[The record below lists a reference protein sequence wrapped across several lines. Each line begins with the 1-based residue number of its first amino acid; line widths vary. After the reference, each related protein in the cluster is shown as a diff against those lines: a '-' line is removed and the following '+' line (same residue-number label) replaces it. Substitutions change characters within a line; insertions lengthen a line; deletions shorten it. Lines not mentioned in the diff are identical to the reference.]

1 MVPFGSPP
9 ETTRGVLSGTPPGG
23 GTLPEAIQSP
33 PPFADARILVI
44 DDEPSIVKVV
54 TTILARAGYQH
65 VHGLTD
71 GLLAETTMRKVEPD
85 LILLDLR
92 MPNRDGLQVL
102 DALVAEIPR
111 STYLPIVMLTGDD
124 RPEVRAAALARGAR
138 DFLHKPFDRTEVLL
152 RIQNLLETRGLHR
165 RLEGQNRMLEE
176 RVQERTRELE
186 ATQLEVLQRLA
197 GAGEYRD
204 DDTGLHT
211 ARVAATAA
219 TLAQAAGLSPREL
232 DLITRAA
239 PLHDVGKIGVP
250 DSVLLKPGKL
260 TPDEMGIMRRHTII
274 GARIL
279 EGSRVPLMQL
289 AESIALRHHEKWD
302 GTGYPDGLAGERIP
316 LPARIVAV
324 ADVFDALSHARPY
337 RPAWTIEATLAEIA
351 RLRGTH
357 FDPWLTDLFLGLENH
372 PSLI

>member
-1 MVPFGSPP
+1 MINSGSPP
-9 ETTRGVLSGTPPGG
+9 ETTRGALAGAPWTGVLVTDRLS
-23 GTLPEAIQSP
+23 AP
-33 PPFADARILVI
+33 PPFADARILII

-54 TTILARAGYQH
+54 TAILARAGYQH

-71 GLLAETTMRKVEPD
+71 GLLAETTMRKLQPD

-124 RPEVRAAALARGAR
+124 RPEIRAQALARGAR

-165 RLEGQNRMLEE
+165 RLEGQNRVLEE
-176 RVQERTRELE
+176 RVKDRTLELE
-186 ATQLEVLQRLA
+186 AAQLEVLHRLA

-219 TLAQAAGLSPREL
+219 TLATAAGLQLREI
-232 DLITRAA
+232 DLLTRAA
-239 PLHDVGKIGVP
+239 PLHDVGKIGIP

-260 TPDEMGIMRRHTII
+260 TPEEMGIMRRHTII

-279 EGSRVPLMQL
+279 EGSRSSLMQL
-289 AESIALRHHEKWD
+289 AESVALRHHEKWD
-302 GTGYPDGLAGERIP
+302 GSGYPDGIAGDKIP

-324 ADVFDALSHARPY
+324 CDVFDALSHARPY
-337 RPAWTIEATLAEIA
+337 RPAWTVEATLAEIA

-357 FDPWLTDLFLGLENH
+357 FDPWLADLFLSLEDHAGLV
-372 PSLI
+372 

>member
-1 MVPFGSPP
+1 
-9 ETTRGVLSGTPPGG
+9 
-23 GTLPEAIQSP
+23 
-33 PPFADARILVI
+33 
-44 DDEPSIVKVV
+44 VV
-54 TTILARAGYQH
+54 TAILARAGYQH

-71 GLLAETTMRKVEPD
+71 GQLAETTMRKLQPD

-102 DALVAEIPR
+102 DALVAEVPR

-124 RPEVRAAALARGAR
+124 RPEVRAQALARGAR

-176 RVQERTRELE
+176 RVRDRTRELE
-186 ATQLEVLQRLA
+186 AAQLEVLQRLA

-211 ARVAATAA
+211 ARVAATAGS
-219 TLAQAAGLSPREL
+219 LAAAAGLDSREV
-232 DLITRAA
+232 DLLVRAA
-239 PLHDVGKIGVP
+239 PLHDVGKIGIP

-260 TPDEMGIMRRHTII
+260 TIEEMGIMRRHTII
-274 GARIL
+274 GASIL
-279 EGSRVPLMQL
+279 EGSRSPLIQL
-289 AESIALRHHEKWD
+289 AESIALRHHERWD

-316 LPARIVAV
+316 QAARIVAV

-337 RPAWTIEATLAEIA
+337 RPAWTIEATLAEIE
-351 RLRGTH
+351 RLRGSH
-357 FDPWLTDLFLGLENH
+357 FDPWLTDLFL
-372 PSLI
+372 SLDDHSTLV

>member
-1 MVPFGSPP
+1 MVSFGSPL
-9 ETTRGVLSGTPPGG
+9 EATRGALIGAPSTGSSVSDPAVPL
-23 GTLPEAIQSP
+23 

-54 TTILARAGYQH
+54 TAILARAGYQH
-65 VHGLTD
+65 VEGLTD
-71 GLLAETTMRKVEPD
+71 GQLAEATVRKLQPD

-102 DALVAEIPR
+102 DALVAETPR

-124 RPEVRAAALARGAR
+124 RPEIRAQALARGAR

-176 RVQERTRELE
+176 RVRDRTRELE
-186 ATQLEVLQRLA
+186 AAQLEVLQRLA

-211 ARVAATAA
+211 ARVAATAGS
-219 TLAQAAGLSPREL
+219 LAAAAGLDPREVEL
-232 DLITRAA
+232 LVRAA
-239 PLHDVGKIGVP
+239 PLHDVGKIGIP

-260 TPDEMGIMRRHTII
+260 TPEEMGIMRRHTII
-274 GARIL
+274 GASIL
-279 EGSRVPLMQL
+279 EGSRSPLIQL

-302 GTGYPDGLAGERIP
+302 GTGYPEGLAGERIP
-316 LPARIVAV
+316 QSARIIAI
-324 ADVFDALSHARPY
+324 ADVFDALTHARPY

-357 FDPWLTDLFLGLENH
+357 FDPWLTDLFLSLEDH
-372 PSLI
+372 SALV

>member
-1 MVPFGSPP
+1 M
-9 ETTRGVLSGTPPGG
+9 
-23 GTLPEAIQSP
+23 SP

-54 TTILARAGYQH
+54 TAILNRAGYPH

-71 GLLAETTMRKVEPD
+71 GLLAETTMRKVQPD
-85 LILLDLR
+85 LILVDLR

-102 DALVAEIPR
+102 DALIAEVPR

-124 RPEVRAAALARGAR
+124 RPEIRAQALARGAR

-165 RLEGQNRMLEE
+165 RLEGQNRALEE
-176 RVQERTRELE
+176 RVRERTKELE
-186 ATQLEVLQRLA
+186 AAQLEVLQRLA

-211 ARVAATAA
+211 ARVAATAGS
-219 TLAQAAGLSPREL
+219 LAVAAGMDPRDV
-232 DLITRAA
+232 DLLVRAA
-239 PLHDVGKIGVP
+239 PLHDVGKIGIP

-260 TPDEMGIMRRHTII
+260 TADEMGIMRRHTII

-279 EGSRVPLMQL
+279 EGSRAPLMQL

-337 RPAWTIEATLAEIA
+337 RPAWTIDATLAEIE
-351 RLRGTH
+351 RLRGIH
-357 FDPWLTDLFLGLENH
+357 FDPWLTDLFL
-372 PSLI
+372 SLDDHSVLV

>member
-1 MVPFGSPP
+1 MVSSGSPP
-9 ETTRGVLSGTPPGG
+9 ETTRGALYGAPSIGSFVTDS
-23 GTLPEAIQSP
+23 ASSS
-33 PPFADARILVI
+33 PPFADARILII

-54 TTILARAGYQH
+54 SAILNRAGYPH
-65 VHGLTD
+65 VHGLND
-71 GLLAETTMRKVEPD
+71 GLRAEEVMKEVQPD
-85 LILLDLR
+85 LILVDLR

-102 DALVAEIPR
+102 DALVAQIPR
-111 STYLPIVMLTGDD
+111 ASYLPIVMLTGDD
-124 RPEVRAAALARGAR
+124 RPEIRAQALARGAR

-176 RVQERTRELE
+176 RVRDRTHELE
-186 ATQLEVLQRLA
+186 MSQLEVLRRLA

-211 ARVAATAA
+211 ARVAATAGALA
-219 TLAQAAGLSPREL
+219 TAAGMDPREI
-232 DLITRAA
+232 DLLVRAA
-239 PLHDVGKIGVP
+239 PLHDVGKIGIP

-260 TPDEMGIMRRHTII
+260 TPEEMGIMRRHTII

-302 GTGYPDGLAGERIP
+302 GTGYPDGVAGEKIP
-316 LPARIVAV
+316 LHARIVAV

-337 RPAWTIEATLAEIA
+337 RPAWTIDATLTEIE
-351 RLRGTH
+351 RLRGQH
-357 FDPWLTDLFLGLENH
+357 FDPWLTDLFL
-372 PSLI
+372 SLDDHSTLV

>member
-1 MVPFGSPP
+1 VPDPS
-9 ETTRGVLSGTPPGG
+9 L
-23 GTLPEAIQSP
+23 P

-54 TTILARAGYQH
+54 STILARAGYQH

-71 GLLAETTMRKVEPD
+71 GMQAESTVRQLQPD

-102 DALVAEIPR
+102 DALVALVPR

-165 RLEGQNRMLEE
+165 RLEGQNRILEE
-176 RVQERTRELE
+176 RVKERTRELE
-186 ATQLEVLQRLA
+186 ASQLEVLQRLA

-219 TLAQAAGLSPREL
+219 TLALAAGLDTREV
-232 DLITRAA
+232 DLLTRAA
-239 PLHDVGKIGVP
+239 PLHDVGKIGIP

-260 TPDEMGIMRRHTII
+260 TPEEMGVMRRHTII

-279 EGSRVPLMQL
+279 EGSRSPLMQL
-289 AESIALRHHEKWD
+289 AESVALRHHEKWD
-302 GTGYPDGLAGERIP
+302 GTGYPDNLAGERIP

-337 RPAWTIEATLAEIA
+337 RPAWTIDATLTEIA

-357 FDPWLTDLFLGLENH
+357 FDPWLTDLFLSLEDH
-372 PSLI
+372 STLI

>member
-1 MVPFGSPP
+1 MPEQVP
-9 ETTRGVLSGTPPGG
+9 
-23 GTLPEAIQSP
+23 P
-33 PPFADARILVI
+33 PPFADAVILVI

-54 TTILARAGYQH
+54 TTILARAGYEH

-71 GLLAETTMRKVEPD
+71 ALLAETSMRRLQPD

-92 MPNRDGLQVL
+92 MPSRDGLQVL

-124 RPEVRAAALARGAR
+124 RPETRAQALARGAR
-138 DFLHKPFDRTEVLL
+138 DFLHKPFERTEVLL

-165 RLEGQNRMLEE
+165 RLEGQNRALEE
-176 RVQERTRELE
+176 RVKDRTRELE
-186 ATQLEVLQRLA
+186 ASQLEVLQRLA

-211 ARVAATAA
+211 ARVATVAA
-219 TLAQAAGLSPREL
+219 ILASAAGLAEHEI
-232 DLITRAA
+232 DLIARAA
-239 PLHDVGKIGVP
+239 PLHDVGKIGIP
-250 DSVLLKPGKL
+250 DAVLLKPGKL
-260 TPDEMGIMRRHTII
+260 TADEFGVMRRHTII

-279 EGSRVPLMQL
+279 EGSRSPLMQL
-289 AESIALRHHEKWD
+289 AEAIALRHHEKWD
-302 GTGYPDGLAGERIP
+302 GTGYPDGVVGDRIP
-316 LPARIVAV
+316 LPARVVAL
-324 ADVFDALSHARPY
+324 ADVFDALTHARPY

-357 FDPWLTDLFLGLENH
+357 FDPWLTDLFL
-372 PSLI
+372 SLPDHSVLV

>member
-1 MVPFGSPP
+1 MVSSGSPP
-9 ETTRGVLSGTPPGG
+9 EAKR
-23 GTLPEAIQSP
+23 GTLTSAPHTGPSVSDPAGPP

-54 TTILARAGYQH
+54 TAILNRAGYPH

-71 GLLAETTMRKVEPD
+71 GLQAEATMRKVQPD
-85 LILLDLR
+85 LILVDLR

-102 DALVAEIPR
+102 DALVAQIPR
-111 STYLPIVMLTGDD
+111 ASYLPIVMLTGDD
-124 RPEVRAAALARGAR
+124 RPEIRAQALARGAR

-176 RVQERTRELE
+176 RVRERTRELE
-186 ATQLEVLQRLA
+186 ASQLEMLQRLA

-211 ARVAATAA
+211 ARVATTAGSLATAA
-219 TLAQAAGLSPREL
+219 GMDPRDIEL
-232 DLITRAA
+232 LVRAA
-239 PLHDVGKIGVP
+239 PLHDVGKIGIP

-260 TPDEMGIMRRHTII
+260 TQEEMAIMRRHTII

-279 EGSRVPLMQL
+279 EGSQSALIQL
-289 AESIALRHHEKWD
+289 AESIALNHHEKWD
-302 GTGYPDGLAGERIP
+302 GSGYPGGLAGERIP
-316 LPARIVAV
+316 MAARIVAV

-337 RPAWTIEATLAEIA
+337 RPAWTIDATLTEIE
-351 RLRGTH
+351 RLRGQH
-357 FDPWLTDLFLGLENH
+357 FDPWLTDLFL
-372 PSLI
+372 SLDDHTVLL

>member
-1 MVPFGSPP
+1 VSDS
-9 ETTRGVLSGTPPGG
+9 V
-23 GTLPEAIQSP
+23 AAP
-33 PPFADARILVI
+33 PPFADARILII

-54 TTILARAGYQH
+54 TAILARAGYLH

-71 GLLAETTMRKVEPD
+71 GLLAETTMRKLQPD

-102 DALVAEIPR
+102 DALTAEIPR

-124 RPEVRAAALARGAR
+124 RPEIRAQALARGAR

-165 RLEGQNRMLEE
+165 RLEVHNRALEE
-176 RVQERTRELE
+176 RVKDRTRELE
-186 ATQLEVLQRLA
+186 AAQLEVLQRLA

-211 ARVAATAA
+211 ARVATTAA
-219 TLAQAAGLSPREL
+219 TLATAAGLDPKEV
-232 DLITRAA
+232 DLLTRAA
-239 PLHDVGKIGVP
+239 PLHDVGKIGIP

-260 TPDEMGIMRRHTII
+260 TADEMAIMRRHTII

-279 EGSRVPLMQL
+279 EGSRSPLMQL
-289 AESIALRHHEKWD
+289 AEAIALRHHERFD
-302 GTGYPDGLAGERIP
+302 GTGYPNGLSGDRIP

-324 ADVFDALSHARPY
+324 ADVFDALTHARPY
-337 RPAWTIEATLAEIA
+337 RPAWTIEATLAEIS
-351 RLRGTH
+351 RLRGSH
-357 FDPWLTDLFLGLENH
+357 FDPSLTDLFLSLEDH
-372 PSLI
+372 GVLV